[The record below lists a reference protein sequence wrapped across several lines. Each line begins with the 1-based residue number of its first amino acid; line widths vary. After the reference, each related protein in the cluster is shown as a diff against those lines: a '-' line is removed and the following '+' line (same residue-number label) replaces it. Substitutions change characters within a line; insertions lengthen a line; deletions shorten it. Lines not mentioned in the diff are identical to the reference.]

1 MVPRRGTRRDMKP
14 SNSAMYEDTF
24 RALFFTSD
32 KNVVTFVVTLA
43 FSWPYPQNLTPGGKN
58 LLLIAVILLACIKK
72 CFSDEG
78 SALAK
83 FEGLALRE

>member
-1 MVPRRGTRRDMKP
+1 MALP
-14 SNSAMYEDTF
+14 SKFDA
-24 RALFFTSD
+24 
-32 KNVVTFVVTLA
+32 
-43 FSWPYPQNLTPGGKN
+43 GGKN